1 MTRRHLSI
9 VKKWLYFTSGI
20 VFCGIGLL
28 GVILPLLPTTV
39 FLILAVAC
47 FARSSPKLE
56 RKLLEHPVFGPAI
69 LQWTKH
75 GAISLSAKKIA
86 CSGMAMGYV
95 VFYII
100 VQPAVLLAMGVA
112 MMMGAAAYYVFTRP
126 LPPSKN

>member
-1 MTRRHLSI
+1 MTRRQLSSI
-9 VKKWLYFTSGI
+9 KKWLYFASGI
-20 VFCGIGLL
+20 VFCGFGIL

-56 RKLLEHPVFGPAI
+56 RKLLQHPVFGPPI

-86 CSGMAMGYV
+86 CSGMAIGYV

-100 VQPAVLLAMGVA
+100 VQPAVWLALGVA
-112 MMMGAAAYYVFTRP
+112 TMMGAAAYYVLTKP
-126 LPPSKN
+126 LPPSEN